1 MAIATFHNGR
11 TISSITGGN
20 GLHRVDVD
28 LVSGK
33 RRMATD
39 AVVTVEQL
47 FGRPGFSAVWFAIG
61 TFDDCSGVGNAGDTI
76 RIEIAA
82 GCLPALYP
90 AVDLIYVVTAGDVA
104 AAQPEISVR
113 DAIISALN
121 SDADFQKSWRADDI
135 KNNGIV
141 FIESKLRAEKGDRI
155 IPGDFAVTPTG
166 TTITSIAFDV
176 IARRGTETE
185 LVRSIDDPR
194 QGILGISG
202 SVSVIPTGFPN
213 RFNEDAKN
221 LGSANLAINGQGA
234 PKIFRV
240 DAVANFDVY
249 VNEIRIH
256 GLSNGVKFGKFLNL
270 NSVLSNGMEIKVK
283 TDDIITTERPI
294 KSTDDLKARF
304 STSGAWN
311 LDIQAG
317 GDHILA
323 SQVLGNFPFV
333 LRAQGTFGVG
343 QDDYFEIL
351 IQDNL
356 SQVSNLFCTI
366 VGFEREP

>member
-1 MAIATFHNGR
+1 MAIGTFHNGR
-11 TISSITGGN
+11 TVTSITGNN

-33 RRMATD
+33 NRMATD

-82 GCLPALYP
+82 GCLPTLYP
-90 AVDLIYVVTAGDVA
+90 AVDLIYVITAGDVA

-155 IPGDFAVTPTG
+155 VPGDFAVTPTG
-166 TTITSIAFDV
+166 TTTTTISFDV
-176 IARRGTETE
+176 ILRRGTETE

-213 RFNEDAKN
+213 RFNGDCAN
-221 LGSANLAINGQGA
+221 LGVTDLTINGA
-234 PKIFRV
+234 ATPTIFKV
-240 DAVANFDVY
+240 NAIANFDIY

-270 NSVLSNGMEIKVK
+270 NSVLTNGILITVK
-283 TDDIITTERPI
+283 TDNIVTVEPTI

-311 LDIQAG
+311 LDVQAG
-317 GDHILA
+317 GDHVLA
-323 SQVLGNFPFV
+323 SQVLGSFPFV
-333 LRAQGTFGVG
+333 IRAQNTFGVG
-343 QDDYFEIL
+343 NDDYFQIL
-351 IQDNL
+351 IRDNL
-356 SQVSNLFCTI
+356 SQVTNLFCTI
-366 VGFEREP
+366 IGFEREP